1 VDTFGWALRAIGSSE
16 DRAVPEELRP
26 VLMSMR
32 ERVEQREAKFA
43 GDMLTLVRLLD
54 PEAHPGH
61 PNDGDSAVGPDMADE
76 MERAGDS
83 RVDRSRALVPCIRG

>member
-1 VDTFGWALRAIGSSE
+1 
-16 DRAVPEELRP
+16 VPEELRP

-61 PNDGDSAVGPDMADE
+61 PNDGDSAG
-76 MERAGDS
+76 RTGYG
-83 RVDRSRALVPCIRG
+83 R